1 MTTSRC
7 ASYSQRRSKRVAAT
21 SSRGGQRRRKRGP
34 LRAVGSH
41 LVLWIVFSLYLR
53 RRHMMFR
60 VELPPRRGGAMAEDA
75 DRIAR
80 IARRLATLREDEIEN
95 DPEFLALSN
104 ADREAVARSAAQGTA
119 HALETAAAD
128 SEMAESFGSA
138 ADADLIEVLTRGS
151 DVIHALGRST
161 QPVALL
167 AWIEQIA
174 KQDQDE
180 VVAALFAA
188 VLDHVC
194 QRDDAPPALKEL
206 DAQWF
211 ARTARGLEDEAE
223 AGG

>member
-1 MTTSRC
+1 
-7 ASYSQRRSKRVAAT
+7 VA
-21 SSRGGQRRRKRGP
+21 
-34 LRAVGSH
+34 SH

-60 VELPPRRGGAMAEDA
+60 VELPPRRGGVMAEDA

-80 IARRLATLREDEIEN
+80 IARRLAALGEDEIEN

-104 ADREAVARSAAQGTA
+104 ADREAVARSAAQGTVE
-119 HALETAAAD
+119 ALETAAAD

-138 ADADLIEVLTRGS
+138 ADADLIEVLTRGW

-174 KQDQDE
+174 KRDQDE

-188 VLDHVC
+188 VLDDVC
-194 QRDDAPPALKEL
+194 QRDDAPAALKEL

-211 ARTARGLEDEAE
+211 ARTARGLEDEG